1 MKKVESKVIEVTMY
15 PTWLAYIVLMA
26 KKDGKIRICM
36 DYRGLN
42 KESQKD
48 NFPLSNIHILI
59 ENCVKHELESFVD
72 W

>member
-72 W
+72 